1 MGFSS
6 GESSKIIETFSKL
19 YVGFPYDMSMEKER
33 GYQIAFIAVLRA
45 LGFESVEAE
54 KKTNIGRIE
63 IRVKVREGLFY
74 IIELKLDE
82 SADAALKQIREK
94 RYYEKYEK
102 EGNVIHLL
110 GINFSSRERNIT
122 EWKEEII
129 RL

>member
-1 MGFSS
+1 M
-6 GESSKIIETFSKL
+6 
-19 YVGFPYDMSMEKER
+19 
-33 GYQIAFIAVLRA
+33 LRMCLDA
-45 LGFESVEAE
+45 NAEEA
-54 KKTNIGRIE
+54 TNIGRID
-63 IRVKVREGLFY
+63 ISVKVREGLYY

-110 GINFSSRERNIT
+110 GINFSSAERNIT
-122 EWKEEII
+122 DWKEEII